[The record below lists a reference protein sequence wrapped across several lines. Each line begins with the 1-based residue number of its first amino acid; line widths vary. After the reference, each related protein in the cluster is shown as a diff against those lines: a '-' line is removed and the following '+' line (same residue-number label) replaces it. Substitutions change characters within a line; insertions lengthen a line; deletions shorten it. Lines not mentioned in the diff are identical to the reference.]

1 MKRSLHLLFVTSMT
15 TCLGIAAWHNYK
27 EPKVE
32 VQIKEEIRVVQPD
45 DVEACVSLTKW
56 QLNKMLSRF
65 EENAHPSDS
74 LKFKTIVKKDA
85 GGWRLSSTHLAKGAD
100 EFPLPPG
107 QFFVVDSSYVDHAGD
122 FKSCV
127 EYAHSYQNFHDYIV
141 LSAE

>member
-1 MKRSLHLLFVTSMT
+1 
-15 TCLGIAAWHNYK
+15 
-27 EPKVE
+27 
-32 VQIKEEIRVVQPD
+32 
-45 DVEACVSLTKW
+45 
-56 QLNKMLSRF
+56 MLSRF

-85 GGWRLSSTHLAKGAD
+85 DGWRLSSTHLAKGAD